1 MLERR
6 LLKTSAFLLFFL
18 LFNVEII
25 GMQPFNI
32 AMMKDSG

>member
-1 MLERR
+1 MRERR

-18 LFNVEII
+18 LCNAVII

-32 AMMKDSG
+32 AMVKDSG